1 MADILVRV
9 IDTYVFHHKEEG
21 PRFLLLKR
29 SKTKMYE
36 HLWQGVAGKIK
47 KGEKAWEAAIRE
59 LKEETGLEPV
69 SMFVA
74 DHVSRFY
81 EVYGNRVNLVIVFG
95 IEVDQ
100 KEVKLSGEHCEYCW
114 VDLETAK
121 DILVWKGQKEGIAA
135 VADML
140 NSKDDRIKWSEV
152 DLNTKGAK

>member
-1 MADILVRV
+1 MTDILVRV
-9 IDTYVFHHKEEG
+9 IDTYVFRHTKEG

-47 KGEKAWEAAIRE
+47 KGEKAWETAIRE

-69 SMFVA
+69 NMFVA
-74 DHVSRFY
+74 DHVSKFY
-81 EVYGNRVNLVIVFG
+81 EVYGNRVNLVPVFG
-95 IEVDQ
+95 VQVGQEEVI
-100 KEVKLSGEHCEYCW
+100 LSEEHCEYCW
-114 VDLETAK
+114 VDLEMAK
-121 DILVWKGQKEGIAA
+121 DTLVWKGQKEGIAA
-135 VADML
+135 VANML